1 MKQMKIQYVIC
12 FLEGQHENYS
22 NVKTQVL
29 LMEPLPNINK
39 AFSLIMQQLRQHSN
53 SRNLKVEN
61 KVLANTIE
69 RGY

>member
-1 MKQMKIQYVIC
+1 
-12 FLEGQHENYS
+12 
-22 NVKTQVL
+22 
-29 LMEPLPNINK
+29 MEPLPNINK